1 MALDSPRAM
10 SETARMT
17 LDLGIDFDKIL
28 GSRPPPSE
36 VVVVREAAMSD
47 YECAGQAS
55 SATDFQPRK
64 LTERHHALARALAM
78 GLKDHEAANRVGYDK
93 QMLVIL
99 KRSPAFLDLVEVYRS
114 EVNLAFVDHAE
125 QLAGLAT
132 DAILAIRDRLE
143 EDPEAFGTRMLL
155 EIATTV
161 GDRAGYGP
169 IKRTENVNVNVSLGE
184 KLALARA
191 RVAQMKDITPNA
203 E

>member
-1 MALDSPRAM
+1 
-10 SETARMT
+10 MT
-17 LDLGIDFDKIL
+17 FDLGIDFDKAL

-36 VVVVREAAMSD
+36 VTIVREMTPAD
-47 YECAGQAS
+47 YEVAGQAS
-55 SATDFQPRK
+55 NITDFQPKK
-64 LTERHHALARALAM
+64 LTERHHALARCVAM
-78 GLKDHEAANRVGYDK
+78 GMKDHEAAARVGYDK

-99 KRSPAFLDLVEVYRS
+99 KRSPAFLDLVEVYRN
-114 EVNLAFVDHAE
+114 EVNMAFVDHAE

-132 DAILAIRDRLE
+132 DAVLAIRDRLE
-143 EDPEAFGTRMLL
+143 ADPDAFGTKMLL
-155 EIATTV
+155 EIAAVT

-191 RVAQMKDITPNA
+191 RVAQMKDVTPNA